1 MTDVEWRWLRSWS
14 EDEITARLARASTL
28 PLNFEVAEEEM
39 TLENGWSQVESQAVL
54 AHERPG
60 PPSGDDAFA
69 QLKHAI
75 LDLGFSDP
83 RVVHG
88 YFDAATPLQGRPV
101 LLELKS
107 VGLHYLCPVRVGAI
121 RSGDEGERTVF
132 GFRFDTL
139 WGHIEAGREWFLLS
153 KDHRSGELRFHIKAS
168 WREGHFPNWW
178 SRLGF
183 ALMGRRY
190 QRAWHHL
197 AHARLRELLRTGL
210 LERHGKAGGPPL
222 PEPHLADLKIALKPV
237 QFYSQRGM
245 GQRLSGV
252 EREVE
257 RVRRD
262 RLLLPVGFGVLAGMR
277 ALSAPALLSHLLSRE
292 PVEAPEG
299 RAHALASRRTSRVLG
314 VLAIGELAAD
324 KTSWIPSRISPPAL
338 VARALSGALTGAAVA
353 APHRRPSAGRALLG
367 AAAAVAS
374 SFAFYKLR
382 QLATRRLG
390 LPNVVAG
397 LVEDA
402 AALVLGTRLLAAM
415 H

>member
-1 MTDVEWRWLRSWS
+1 MTDGEWRWLRSWS
-14 EDEITARLARASTL
+14 KDEVSARLERAATL
-28 PLNFEVAEEEM
+28 PLNFEAAEEEM

-60 PPSGDDAFA
+60 APSGDDAFA
-69 QLKHAI
+69 RLKHAV
-75 LDLGFSDP
+75 LHLGFSDP

-88 YFDAATPLQGRPV
+88 HFDSATPLPGRPV
-101 LLELKS
+101 LLELKAM
-107 VGLHYLCPVRVGAI
+107 GLHFLCPVRIGAL
-121 RSGDEGERTVF
+121 RSDEEGERTVF

-139 WGHIEAGREWFLLS
+139 RGHIEAGREWFLLS

-168 WREGHFPNWW
+168 WREGHFPNVW
-178 SRLGF
+178 SQLGF
-183 ALMGRRY
+183 ELLGRRY

-197 AHARLRELLRTGL
+197 AHARLRELLRTGR
-210 LERHGKAGGPPL
+210 LERRDETAGPPL
-222 PEPHLADLKIALKPV
+222 AELRLGWKPV

-245 GQRLSGV
+245 GRRLGGV

-257 RVRRD
+257 RIRRD
-262 RLLLPVGFGVLAGMR
+262 GLLLPVGFGVLAGMR
-277 ALSAPALLSHLLSRE
+277 TFCAPAFLSHQLSRE
-292 PVEAPEG
+292 PIEAPEG

-314 VLAIGELAAD
+314 VLAASELTAD
-324 KTSWIPSRISPPAL
+324 KTPWIPSRISPPAL
-338 VARALSGALTGAAVA
+338 VGRALSGALTGAAVA
-353 APHRRPSAGRALLG
+353 SPHRHLSVGRALLG

-390 LPNVVAG
+390 LPNGVAG

-402 AALVLGTRLLAAM
+402 TALVLGTRLLAAM